1 MEYCVYTGAWFFLS
15 RATNWNVETMQESLL
30 DVVDKWLS
38 VCVDGAVCILQVML
52 EKYIIC

>member
-1 MEYCVYTGAWFFLS
+1 MEYCVYTRAWFFLS